1 MAKFVCNVISYT
13 LGRTVDIT
21 VVIPTP
27 TIPNS
32 MGMTGVTP
40 KHTPSAPYPVLY
52 LLHGGGNNH
61 ATWTG
66 YANVEFYA
74 EECNIAVVMPS
85 GENKFYVDWPSD
97 KFFAFVSEELPD
109 FVTGLFPVSKRPQ
122 DTYIAGLSMGGYGT
136 AVHAL
141 NFPERFCAFGPISAG
156 LQLLNPAALAGPLDA
171 HNLSASVMSDP
182 DPRFDPSALAEKLA
196 AEGKTFPKCYLA
208 CGKKDF
214 LYEANVKFRDRLI
227 ELGCE
232 VTWDETEEHGHE
244 WRFWNLGDRA
254 LPRLAAP
261 HRPLRH
267 GGQKASDLKVYSYFL
282 LPPEKGQL

>member
-1 MAKFVCNVISYT
+1 MARFVCNVISYT
-13 LGRTVDIT
+13 LRRTVDIT
-21 VVIPTP
+21 VIIPTP
-27 TIPNS
+27 TFPDAA
-32 MGMTGVTP
+32 GLTGVTP
-40 KHTPSAPYPVLY
+40 KHTPSVPYPVLY

-74 EECNIAVVMPS
+74 EERNIAVVMPS

-97 KFFAFVSEELPD
+97 PFFAFIAEELPD

-136 AVHAL
+136 VVHAL
-141 NFPERFCAFGPISAG
+141 NFPERFCAFGPLSATF
-156 LQLLNPAALAGPLDA
+156 QLPNPTALAGTL
-171 HNLSASVMSDP
+171 DP
-182 DPRFDPSALAEKLA
+182 DPRFDPLALAEKLA
-196 AEGKTFPKCYLA
+196 AQGKQFPKSYLA

-214 LYEANVKFRDRLI
+214 LYEANVRFRDRLR

-244 WRFWNLGDRA
+244 WRFWNLEIERFLDW
-254 LPRLAAP
+254 LPRTDPYALVG
-261 HRPLRH
+261 RKR
-267 GGQKASDLKVYSYFL
+267 QI
-282 LPPEKGQL
+282 

>member
-27 TIPNS
+27 TIPDS

-74 EECNIAVVMPS
+74 EERNIAVVMPS

-97 KFFAFVSEELPD
+97 KFFKFISEELPD
-109 FVTGLFPVSKRPQ
+109 FVTGLFPVSKRPE
-122 DTYIAGLSMGGYGT
+122 DTYIAGLSMGGFGT
-136 AVHAL
+136 VVHAL
-141 NFPERFCAFGPISAG
+141 NFPERFCAFGPISASF
-156 LQLLNPAALAGPLDA
+156 QLINPAALVGTLDPN
-171 HNLSASVMSDP
+171 NLSASFIRDP
-182 DPRFDPSALAEKLA
+182 DPRFDPPALAEKLA
-196 AEGKTFPKCYLA
+196 AEGKKFPKCYLA

-214 LYEANVKFRDRLI
+214 LYEANVTFRDRLI

-244 WRFWNLGDRA
+244 WRFWNLEIERFLDW
-254 LPRLAAP
+254 LPRTDPYAMAG
-261 HRPLRH
+261 RKR
-267 GGQKASDLKVYSYFL
+267 QI
-282 LPPEKGQL
+282 